1 MAKRQII
8 QPVSIEIRKTHPC
21 TQVPPGV
28 IGDHLGS
35 NGIDH
40 KLRRT
45 DAVYY
50 NCTRHQKILQM
61 RLSAISALVLHLT
74 LRYER
79 HEV

>member
-45 DAVYY
+45 DAV
-50 NCTRHQKILQM
+50 
-61 RLSAISALVLHLT
+61 
-74 LRYER
+74 
-79 HEV
+79 